1 MSNEEAKTGR
11 ERELPIRVVD
21 RRWWAQEESNSS
33 AGEAPARKP
42 TYVEQLELQ
51 LAEKDEQLRATIAR
65 YREATSEYDAAR
77 VRARRD
83 VAKEVERGR
92 RVILTELLEVI
103 DNLDRA
109 LDAARANPDVETM
122 RLGVKMVRDQFL
134 AKLGGFGVARIEAL
148 GAVFDPSIHEAATTV
163 PTSDPAQADRVLG
176 VIREGYRLGDDLLR
190 PAVVAVGQAPKAGGE
205 DESGAPNARA

>member
-1 MSNEEAKTGR
+1 MSNEEVKPEHEA
-11 ERELPIRVVD
+11 ELPIRVVD
-21 RRWWAQEESNSS
+21 RRWWAQGASDAS

-42 TYVEQLELQ
+42 TYVEQLEQQ

-65 YREATSEYDAAR
+65 YREAAAEYDAAR

-92 RVILTELLEVI
+92 RVILTELLEVV

-109 LDAARANPDVETM
+109 LDAARANPNSETL
-122 RLGVKMVRDQFL
+122 RLGVEMVRDQFL
-134 AKLGGFGVARIEAL
+134 AKLEGFGVTRLETL
-148 GAVFDPSIHEAATTV
+148 GAVFDPSVHEAATTV

-176 VIREGYRLGDDLLR
+176 VIREGYRVGDDLLR
-190 PAVVAVGQAPKAGGE
+190 PAVVAVGQAPKAVGGE
-205 DESGAPNARA
+205 ESGAPNARA